1 MRNGYDT
8 NKDKV
13 VGNASLV
20 LPDVLEGIM
29 SEDEFLEFIGT
40 QIRDSI
46 KTYARDLKSP
56 TNHPFTVQRKGSSN
70 PLVNSGNMIDSIEWR
85 KK

>member
-1 MRNGYDT
+1 MQFLRNGYDT

-40 QIRDSI
+40 QIRGSI
-46 KTYARDLKSP
+46 NDLC
-56 TNHPFTVQRKGSSN
+56 
-70 PLVNSGNMIDSIEWR
+70 
-85 KK
+85 